1 MKMFLEQYLM
11 FLFKMLT
18 FVFFLSITLLIYS
31 YIKCK
36 LSTSKDEGMLII
48 KDLSYHYNA
57 LTLQMI
63 KTLPSKKQIKE
74 AIRSFKKNA
83 KLKKAKVNKTTSY
96 IIKFNGDIKANAVES
111 LKEEINAVLAI
122 ATKKDK
128 VIVALE
134 SPGGTVNGYGLASS
148 ELNRIKK
155 RGITLIVLIDKVA
168 ASGGY
173 LMACIADKI
182 IAAPFSIIGSIG
194 VLFQTPN
201 FHGLLKEK
209 GIEFEQITSGKY
221 KRTVTMFGK
230 NNDENRRKLQ
240 EEIAEIHEQFK
251 NLIKKERPA
260 IDLDKVS
267 TGEYYLGEKAK
278 NLKLVDA
285 LMTTEEYLT
294 NLHELGENIYQIEYR
309 KKQSL
314 KDKLYFVTNCI
325 KNTLF
330 SPVY

>member
-1 MKMFLEQYLM
+1 MFLEQYLM
-11 FLFKMLT
+11 FLFKILT
-18 FVFFLSITLLIYS
+18 FVFFLSIILLIYS
-31 YIKCK
+31 YIKNR
-36 LSTSKDEGMLII
+36 LNTSKDEGILII
-48 KDLSYHYNA
+48 KDLSNHYNA

-74 AIRSFKKNA
+74 AIKNFKHNIKF
-83 KLKKAKVNKTTSY
+83 KKAKINEATSY

-111 LKEEINAVLAI
+111 LKEEINAVLSV
-122 ATKKDK
+122 ATQKDK
-128 VIVALE
+128 VVVVLE
-134 SPGGTVNGYGLASS
+134 SPGGTVTGYGLASS

-155 RGITLIVLIDKVA
+155 RGIALIVLIDKVA

-182 IAAPFSIIGSIG
+182 IAAPFAIIGSIG

-201 FHGLLKEK
+201 FHRLLQDK

-230 NNDENRRKLQ
+230 NTDENRKKLQ
-240 EEIAEIHEQFK
+240 EEITEIHEQFK
-251 NLIKKERPA
+251 NLIRKKRPT

-267 TGEYYLGEKAK
+267 TGEYYLAEKAK
-278 NLKLVDA
+278 NLKLVDE
-285 LMTTEEYLT
+285 LMTTEEYLMS
-294 NLHELGENIYQIEYR
+294 LHELGENIYQIEYR

-314 KDKLYFVTNCI
+314 KDKLYLVTHYI
-325 KNTLF
+325 KNTLA
-330 SPVY
+330 PLVY